1 MLVSTLVCFMT
12 DFMHACVI
20 VTPRCQVQGGASEAW
35 NELAQL
41 RAWDMS
47 GLGEG
52 LLIQELN

>member
-1 MLVSTLVCFMT
+1 MT
-12 DFMHACVI
+12 DHIMPACVI
-20 VTPRCQVQGGASEAW
+20 VTPRCQVQGAATQAW

-47 GLGEG
+47 GLGAG